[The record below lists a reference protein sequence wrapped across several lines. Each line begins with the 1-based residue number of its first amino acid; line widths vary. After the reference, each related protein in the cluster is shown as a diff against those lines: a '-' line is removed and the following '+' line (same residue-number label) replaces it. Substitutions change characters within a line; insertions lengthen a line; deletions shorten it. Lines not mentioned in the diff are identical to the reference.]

1 MNLQI
6 YFLLFIIYSISG
18 WIIEVIATTND
29 TKCFVNRGFLLG
41 PYCPI
46 YGTCSLLMILIIPEL
61 KSSILLFLIT
71 MLICSFIEYI
81 TSYLMEKLFKA
92 RWWDYSHIPLNLN
105 GRICLKNSIYF
116 GLLGVILVKYVNPKI
131 VSYLIKIPNNI
142 INIIFYITL
151 IIFII
156 DNVISFKVVFKIKET
171 VKFIKKDNTKEIT
184 EKVKKI
190 LQKSFL
196 SMRLLKAFPDFRII
210 IKDIEKKLRGK
221 K

>member
-18 WIIEVIATTND
+18 WIIEVIATTKD

-92 RWWDYSHIPLNLN
+92 RWWDYSHIPLILN

-131 VSYLIKIPNNI
+131 TTFLVTIPTNI
-142 INIIFYITL
+142 INIIFFITL

-190 LQKSFL
+190 LQNSFL
-196 SMRLLKAFPDFRII
+196 STRLLKAFPDFRII